1 MAEKTARRLG
11 RGLTEE
17 GVRKDLSVSAQ
28 GESNVVEAAATATSA
43 ALAAEIANTYTNVFV
58 AEQQNKNH
66 RYYASALRLV
76 NRQPAEADLRH
87 PTLAAIFGL
96 PAGPGLSDVLIG
108 TLPLSEATLPIELEA
123 PPADGAKGRTLDLLA
138 AGAMLPPNPAELIE
152 SHAMAALLAQA
163 KLAYDLVVIDTPPP
177 TAVSDAFPLLA
188 KVDGVI
194 IVGRLGRNRRDVA
207 RRLHETLTG
216 AGAPLLGVVANG
228 FKAGRFDSY
237 GYGYGDSY
245 APAAP
250 ERPSAAGASPNG
262 VPSAGEPAAEGPVP
276 TSQA

>member
-1 MAEKTARRLG
+1 MGRAGWRQVRCFNVDRELRTVLVASAGPGDGKTTIARHL
-11 RGLTEE
+11 
-17 GVRKDLSVSAQ
+17 
-28 GESNVVEAAATATSA
+28 AAAA
-43 ALAAEIANTYTNVFV
+43 AGMGSRVL
-58 AEQQNKNH
+58 
-66 RYYASALRLV
+66 LV
-76 NRQPAEADLRH
+76 EADLRH

-96 PAGPGLSDVLIG
+96 PSGPGLSDVLIG
-108 TLPLSEATLPIELEA
+108 TLPLSEATLTIELQA

-138 AGAMLPPNPAELIE
+138 AGSVLPPNPGELIE
-152 SHAMAALLAQA
+152 SHAMAALLEQA
-163 KLAYDLVVIDTPPP
+163 KLAYDLVVVDTPPL

-194 IVGRLGRNRRDVA
+194 VVGRLGRNRRDVA
-207 RRLHETLTG
+207 QRLHETLTG

-237 GYGYGDSY
+237 GYGYGYGGSY

-262 VPSAGEPAAEGPVP
+262 AVSVEEPAP
-276 TSQA
+276 TSRA